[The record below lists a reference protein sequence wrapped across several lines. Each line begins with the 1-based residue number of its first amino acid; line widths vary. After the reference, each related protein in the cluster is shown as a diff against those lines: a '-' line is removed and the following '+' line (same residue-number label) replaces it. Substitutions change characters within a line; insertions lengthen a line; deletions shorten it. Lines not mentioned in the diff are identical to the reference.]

1 MKNAMELFENM
12 VTDSDVDIAYR
23 DDLEGMVFLAD
34 SEQEATARFDA
45 WMNEQRARSIRLVEI
60 SDHKIG
66 KNISAITVVYW
77 RSQ

>member
-1 MKNAMELFENM
+1 MELFENM

-60 SDHKIG
+60 FDHKIG